1 MGHTVGTIT
10 AAAIVGLSVPI
21 VADAVSLIELQQ
33 SYIQGFRNSAL
44 TVVWIMLA
52 GSIVAMFQYKG
63 NEQTKQET

>member
-63 NEQTKQET
+63 NKQTKQET